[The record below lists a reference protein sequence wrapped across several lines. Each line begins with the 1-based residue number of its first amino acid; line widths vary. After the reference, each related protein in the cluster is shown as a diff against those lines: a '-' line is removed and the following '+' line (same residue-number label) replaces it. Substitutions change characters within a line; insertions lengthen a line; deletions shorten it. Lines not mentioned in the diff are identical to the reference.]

1 MAIPGQHSWSRY
13 LTSSTRMTQCHNEP
27 GKWREM
33 MFKTSSSL
41 LNFHVFRGCTALI
54 HRILLFYIPPGILS
68 LSRKKAAP
76 RAAVMTVYTDI
87 LCRRTG
93 AAAAATSLV
102 YLSLSINLSTVSG
115 VQLSNIYELNN
126 RCIGFRGCIFLC
138 NIPLTIPC
146 FHPLLHLTKIPPKLP

>member
-1 MAIPGQHSWSRY
+1 MSLVSVSHPLVWPSLANTAGPGICPHQHARHNVI
-13 LTSSTRMTQCHNEP
+13 TREIL
-27 GKWREM
+27 
-33 MFKTSSSL
+33 FKTSSSL
-41 LNFHVFRGCTALI
+41 LNFHVFRGCLALN
-54 HRILLFYIPPGILS
+54 HNILLFYIPVSPGILS

-115 VQLSNIYELNN
+115 VQLSNIYVLNN
-126 RCIGFRGCIFLC
+126 RCMGFRICIVLC
-138 NIPLTIPC
+138 HNLLTLLC
-146 FHPLLHLTKIPPKLP
+146 FFPFVLT